1 MGSPE
6 ASANVAPLDRDHG
19 IYPSASVPRLS
30 ALPARHLCPL
40 PALIHRKSVVYCIQN
55 TEHDALPMPL
65 APLPA
70 EPDLVERA
78 YTALLRSISEGELA
92 PGTRLTQEEIAASLG
107 VSRQPV
113 LQALRQLKHDG
124 FVIDAGRRGLMVA
137 PLDPALITQ
146 VYQLRAALDALAARL
161 AAERRAILDAGL
173 IAQGEKAAKSRRVAA
188 MIDADVAFHNAIYE
202 ASGNPLIAD
211 SANRH
216 WAHIRRA
223 MGAVLSTA
231 GARESVWDEHAAI
244 AAAIRAG
251 DAALAERLSRE
262 HGDRAAQALVAAL
275 LGRAAA

>member
-1 MGSPE
+1 
-6 ASANVAPLDRDHG
+6 
-19 IYPSASVPRLS
+19 
-30 ALPARHLCPL
+30 
-40 PALIHRKSVVYCIQN
+40 
-55 TEHDALPMPL
+55 MPL

-78 YTALLRSISEGELA
+78 YTALLRSISEGDLA

-161 AAERRAILDAGL
+161 AAERRASLDAGL
-173 IAQGEKAAKSRRVAA
+173 IVQGEKAAKSRRVAA